1 MKRNVGLFLVLVFC
15 LSWFDVSMGVVA
27 KKVKSKIV
35 KKIIQKK
42 IEQKKVIQPVLLP
55 KEEIAPALI
64 EQKLRDYKQETKI
77 AFAKIN
83 ERIDKIS
90 NQNNDAKI
98 GGVIFFRWQKYT
110 QNGGANVN
118 NFDFDRVYLDFKK
131 KLDWDAAVR
140 VTLDVARLDT
150 SKLDT
155 SKKSQNLFDYLKYAY
170 VDMPVPSLSNLSA
183 RLGLQQTVWID
194 WADKILNLR
203 FIAKSLIDN
212 EGVMASADFGVGALG
227 KISRTNLPELEYQAT
242 VMNGAGY
249 KSAETDS
256 RKNVGLRI
264 NSTIYQNDILGNIIV
279 GGFGQLAGINSS
291 GTDDST
297 AKQVGALVA
306 YKHRLGTAYIEYLY
320 GTGISGYSLGAVYN
334 FYPRFNA
341 FVRVD
346 HYDPNRSVA
355 NDELDRSFF
364 GIIYDWGKDIRLA
377 LDLQSVTG
385 GSAASTSAGVTT
397 SAIYLH
403 TLVSF

>member
-15 LSWFDVSMGVVA
+15 LSWFDVSVGVVA
-27 KKVKSKIV
+27 KKVKAKIT
-35 KKIIQKK
+35 
-42 IEQKKVIQPVLLP
+42 KKVIQKKVEQKNVGKPVLLP
-55 KEEIAPALI
+55 KAGIAPALT
-64 EQKLRDYKQETKI
+64 EQKLRDYKQETNI
-77 AFAKIN
+77 AFSKIN

-90 NQNNDAKI
+90 NENNDAKI

-170 VDMPVPSLSNLSA
+170 VDMPVSSLSNLSA

-212 EGVMASADFGVGALG
+212 EGVMASADFGIGSLG
-227 KISRTNLPELEYQAT
+227 KVSMANMPAVEYQAT
-242 VMNGAGY
+242 LMNGAGY
-249 KSAETDS
+249 KSPETDS
-256 RKNVGLRI
+256 RKNAALRI
-264 NSTIYQNDILGNIIV
+264 NSTVYQNDTLGSIMV
-279 GGFGQLAGINSS
+279 GGFGQLAGISFS
-291 GTDDST
+291 GTDNST
-297 AKQVGALVA
+297 AKQIGVLVA
-306 YKHRLGTAYIEYLY
+306 YKQSLGTAYIEYLY
-320 GTGISGYSLGAVYN
+320 GTGISGYSLGGIYK
-334 FYPRFNA
+334 FYPGFNA
-341 FVRVD
+341 FARGD
-346 HYDPNRSVA
+346 HYDPNRSIA
-355 NDELDRSFF
+355 NDEIDRNFF

-377 LDLQSVTG
+377 LDLQSFTG
-385 GSAASTSAGVTT
+385 GATASTNAGVTT